1 MRWKIFKLIPYIRS
15 FMRFSFIDLFSG
27 VGGFRVAIEKL
38 GGKCIGF
45 SEIDKNA
52 IEVYRDNFNSKEE
65 IYLGDITKI
74 EKLPKADIFVGG
86 VPCQAWSVAGSKKGF
101 DDPRGKLWED
111 CIRLVK
117 NSKPKAFIFEN
128 VAGFLRLQNG
138 LWMKQALKEL
148 NKLILKIRMVLS

>member
-1 MRWKIFKLIPYIRS
+1 
-15 FMRFSFIDLFSG
+15 MRFSFIDLFSG
-27 VGGFRVAIEKL
+27 VGGFRVALEKI

-86 VPCQAWSVAGSKKGF
+86 VPCQLCQLQVVKKG
-101 DDPRGKLWED
+101 LMIW
-111 CIRLVK
+111 
-117 NSKPKAFIFEN
+117 
-128 VAGFLRLQNG
+128 
-138 LWMKQALKEL
+138 
-148 NKLILKIRMVLS
+148 